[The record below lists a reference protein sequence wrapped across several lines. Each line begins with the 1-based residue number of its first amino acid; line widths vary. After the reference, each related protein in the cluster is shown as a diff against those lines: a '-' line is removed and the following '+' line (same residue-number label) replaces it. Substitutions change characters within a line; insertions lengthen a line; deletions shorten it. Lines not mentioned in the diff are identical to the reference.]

1 LGQWPGGTR
10 FDAEGTRDQ
19 VKRIPLKTNAR
30 KTLREPARK
39 CATCRPQSVW
49 SNLLRARVERPPIGL
64 LTTHRG
70 DLDHGPGLG
79 HLFLMTSVAE
89 GLKTTIATAL
99 RDQMQAEKIS
109 VSAMAKRIRTSRNAV
124 RRLLDGKNTAVT
136 LVSMV
141 KAAEAA
147 NLELT
152 ISAKPRPLDELRP
165 LAERLAQAR
174 NPAEAARLKRQLI
187 KGYYGS
193 RVRRAAHA

>member
-1 LGQWPGGTR
+1 MASVVNSSAGAKYPKSGQAGAFSG
-10 FDAEGTRDQ
+10 
-19 VKRIPLKTNAR
+19 V
-30 KTLREPARK
+30 
-39 CATCRPQSVW
+39 
-49 SNLLRARVERPPIGL
+49 
-64 LTTHRG
+64 RG
-70 DLDHGPGLG
+70 D
-79 HLFLMTSVAE
+79 
-89 GLKTTIATAL
+89 
-99 RDQMQAEKIS
+99 
-109 VSAMAKRIRTSRNAV
+109 

-136 LVSMV
+136 LVSLV

-152 ISAKPRPLDELRP
+152 ISAKPRPLNELRP